1 MNAELAK
8 SLITALWVAGTA
20 IVAAVVWLTALV
32 FRAGKKFGAADE
44 KLARLE
50 KAGEK
55 IEKASEKLER
65 IPAIEVKVDMLA
77 NVQSRMSSLFPPM
90 QEKVTALWEKV
101 FSLQNWRKSR
111 PNIGNGNGE

>member
-8 SLITALWVAGTA
+8 WLIG
-20 IVAAVVWLTALV
+20 AVVGAVLYISGIVFVVGRKYGKVETTLDALQ
-32 FRAGKKFGAADE
+32 KAAE
-44 KLARLE
+44 KV
-50 KAGEK
+50 
-55 IEKASEKLER
+55 EKASEKLER
-65 IPAIEVKVDMLA
+65 IPIIEVKVETLA
-77 NVQSRMSSLFPPM
+77 NAQARMSGMFPPM